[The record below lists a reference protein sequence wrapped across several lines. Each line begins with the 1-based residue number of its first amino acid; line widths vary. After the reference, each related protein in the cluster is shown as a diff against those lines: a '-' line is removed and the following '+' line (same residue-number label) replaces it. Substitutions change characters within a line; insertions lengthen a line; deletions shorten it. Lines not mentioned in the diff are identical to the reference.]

1 MAQTELL
8 TAITCGTHQ
17 QSCSYCTQL
26 QFDSI
31 AEQEQI
37 MQQAGFNCTEN
48 APANGE
54 LS

>member
-8 TAITCGTHQ
+8 TAVTRGTHQ

-26 QFDSI
+26 QFHSI
-31 AEQEQI
+31 AKQEQL
-37 MQQAGFNCTEN
+37 MQQAGFSCTEN

>member
-1 MAQTELL
+1 MAQIELL
-8 TAITCGTHQ
+8 TAVTCGTDQ
-17 QSCSYCTQL
+17 VLCSYCTQL

-31 AEQEQI
+31 ARQEQT